1 MAATNASTFQSQVD
15 ARAPIVGQPGDLP
28 DDAASLQA
36 VDQYMLAAITS
47 LGTTPAQ
54 EAALYHLHTGGH
66 RMRSRLALASG
77 AVRLNNTDSIA
88 AAAAC
93 ELLHNASLVHDD
105 ITDGDLYRRG
115 ALTVRS
121 RHGTGVALC
130 TGDLLMT
137 AAFNAATDITDPV
150 AGQRLVRAMAS
161 AAARVI
167 GGQSIELADD
177 AIGQVPSRRAYLS
190 ATRAKT
196 APLIELPLCVGLPD
210 TALDGF
216 NPRACR
222 EIAEAIGLAY
232 QILDDLD
239 DLAQANGESTS
250 PTLHALHAWWHHQVP
265 GSDTNVD
272 TVRRRCLAH
281 VQAALGR
288 ANRLSK
294 PLPDPLRGCVSALI
308 DSLSRKAEQHPAPR
322 DPATR
327 R

>member
-1 MAATNASTFQSQVD
+1 MAATNAKPFQSQVD
-15 ARAPIVGQPGDLP
+15 TRAPAKGRATNPETTF
-28 DDAASLQA
+28 SLQA
-36 VDQYMLAAITS
+36 VDQYMIAAVS
-47 LGTTPAQ
+47 DMGATPAQ

-77 AVRLNNTDSIA
+77 ATRLNNTDSIA

-115 ALTVRS
+115 SLTVRS
-121 RHGTGVALC
+121 RSGTGVALC

-137 AAFNAATDITDPV
+137 AAFNAATDLSD
-150 AGQRLVRAMAS
+150 AAASQRLVRTMARTAS
-161 AAARVI
+161 RVI

-177 AIGQVPSRRAYLS
+177 AIGQVPNRRDYLV

-196 APLIELPLCVGLPD
+196 APLIELPLSVGLADAPS
-210 TALDGF
+210 DGF
-216 NPRACR
+216 NPRVCR

-239 DLAQANGESTS
+239 DLRQDTSES
-250 PTLHALHAWWHHQVP
+250 PAPALHALHAWWHHQRP
-265 GSDTNVD
+265 GAGAEPLV
-272 TVRRRCLAH
+272 VQQRCLAH
-281 VQAALGR
+281 VRAALSR
-288 ANRLSK
+288 ADRLARALPE
-294 PLPDPLRGCVSALI
+294 PLMGCVAGLI
-308 DSLSRKAEQHPAPR
+308 ESLERKAERKPVAL
-322 DPATR
+322 DGATR